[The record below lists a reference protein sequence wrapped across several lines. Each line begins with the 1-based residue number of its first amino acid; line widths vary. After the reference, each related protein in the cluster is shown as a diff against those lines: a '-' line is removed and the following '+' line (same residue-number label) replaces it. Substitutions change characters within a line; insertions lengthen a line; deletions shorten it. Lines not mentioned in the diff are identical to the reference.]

1 LWLLR
6 SKGGTEKSENRG
18 QNQDASSYGIHG
30 SDSWLGLP
38 I

>member
-18 QNQDASSYGIHG
+18 QNQDVLAYGCQG
-30 SDSWLGLP
+30 SDSYLGLP